1 MDIIS
6 PHLRSYYKLNSS
18 TRWHMIIIT
27 NKNLPIIIPRL
38 RTTEKDNIM
47 GYLVEYS
54 ATMNSYN
61 RFCTSE

>member
-1 MDIIS
+1 MDTIS

-18 TRWHMIIIT
+18 TKWYMIIIT

-38 RTTEKDNIM
+38 RTTETDNKM
-47 GYLVEYS
+47 GYPVEYS
-54 ATMNSYN
+54 TTMNSYN